1 MGHYD
6 LIIVG
11 AGPAGMAAAV
21 KAGACGLRVL
31 ILDEQARPGGQ
42 IYRNVEIL
50 APHLRQALGEDYS
63 RGEDATRALQNS
75 LVEYRPNATVLHLD
89 QGRSIVWSQHDGL
102 HSASAKRFILSTGA
116 LERPFPIDGWT
127 LPGVMT
133 VGAAQIALKSGGAA
147 ADNAVL
153 AGSGPLLWLVASQYL
168 RLGLKPRAVLDTA
181 PPENYVQALRQWRGA
196 VAGRE
201 LLLKGWHLQREVRAS
216 GTPVYR
222 NVSDLWASGKR
233 RLESVGFRTHTGW
246 HRLDAV
252 SHLFLH
258 QGLVPN
264 DQLAAI
270 AGCERHWNSRQLS
283 WQVITDPYGRT
294 SIPSIFVAGDAM
306 WIAGADSAALTG
318 QVAAV
323 CVASDLGHLP
333 ADLYALE
340 LERLM
345 KSVQEQARIRAF
357 LDILFRPPRW
367 AVVPREEET
376 VICRCED
383 VQMKHLDDY
392 LSAGGDDINEF
403 KSATRCGMGP
413 CQGRLCAPTV
423 AAILAD
429 RGQLPGGK
437 ARPPRPRPPASPV
450 SLDQLAALSGD
461 GCRQ

>member
-1 MGHYD
+1 MGPYD
-6 LIIVG
+6 LIVVG

-50 APHLRQALGEDYS
+50 ACHLRQALGEDYS
-63 RGEDATRALQNS
+63 RGEDATRALRNS

-102 HSASAKRFILSTGA
+102 HRASAKRFILATGA
-116 LERPFPIDGWT
+116 MERPFPIEGWT

-168 RLGLKPRAVLDTA
+168 RLGLKLRAVLDTTPA
-181 PPENYVQALRQWRGA
+181 ENYVKALRQWRGA
-196 VAGRE
+196 VAGHR
-201 LLLKGWHLQREVRAS
+201 LLLKGLQLQREIHAS

-222 NVSDLWASGKR
+222 NVTDLWASGKR
-233 RLESVGFRTHTGW
+233 RLESVGFRNYAGW

-264 DQLAAI
+264 DQLPAI
-270 AGCERHWNSRQLS
+270 AGCERHWNSQLLT
-283 WQVITDPYGRT
+283 WQVVTGGDGRS
-294 SIPSIFVAGDAM
+294 SIPSIFVVGDAG

-318 QVAAV
+318 QLAAV
-323 CVASDLGHLP
+323 RVARDLGHLP

-340 LERLM
+340 REQLM
-345 KSVQEQARIRAF
+345 KAVQEQVRIRVL
-357 LDILFRPPRW
+357 LDTLFRPPRW
-367 AVVPREEET
+367 AVVPQQEET

-383 VQMKHLDDY
+383 IQVKHLNDY
-392 LSAGGDDINEF
+392 LAAGGGDLNEF
-403 KSATRCGMGP
+403 KSLTRCGMGP

-423 AAILAD
+423 QAIMAD
-429 RGQLPGGK
+429 RGLQSWPE
-437 ARPPRPRPPASPV
+437 APPPRPRPPASPV
-450 SLDQLAALSGD
+450 SLDQLAAMVDD
-461 GCRQ
+461 G